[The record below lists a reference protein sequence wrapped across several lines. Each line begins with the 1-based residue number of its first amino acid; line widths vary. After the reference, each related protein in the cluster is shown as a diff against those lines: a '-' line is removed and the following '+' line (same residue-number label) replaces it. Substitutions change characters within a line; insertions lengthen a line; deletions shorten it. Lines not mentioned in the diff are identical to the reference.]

1 MEHASPSLGELLE
14 GHTVLDVECFDRIYC
29 NVYQPKLQT
38 SARSG
43 ASNEPAGEAADR
55 PLTPG
60 APPRTLAAEQPPLAC
75 RGSESGGVGARALR
89 CQGAGGHP
97 GTQTWGNVTR
107 TSRFVRRTPDGGTLP
122 ALRTLSVLAVR
133 GWPHWDVLRRPGL
146 CAQCRRCLV
155 SVALGGRLMHWR

>member
-60 APPRTLAAEQPPLAC
+60 APPRTLAAKQPPWPG
-75 RGSESGGVGARALR
+75 RGERIWGCGGAGAPVSRGGRAL
-89 CQGAGGHP
+89 
-97 GTQTWGNVTR
+97 
-107 TSRFVRRTPDGGTLP
+107 
-122 ALRTLSVLAVR
+122 
-133 GWPHWDVLRRPGL
+133 
-146 CAQCRRCLV
+146 
-155 SVALGGRLMHWR
+155 